1 MIPEFSWLPPEINSA
16 LIFGGAGSG
25 PLLSAAS
32 AWEGLAQD
40 LQASAASFHSV
51 IVGLTAGPWTGPASD
66 SMAAV
71 ATPYVG
77 WLNAA
82 AGHAAAAAGQARVA
96 ATAFETALTAMV
108 HPAVVTANRASLP
121 KLVAM
126 NFLGQNTTAIAA
138 NEFDYMQMWAQDV
151 AAMVGYHSGAT
162 SVAATLAPFEGL
174 GAHLAGL
181 TSSLSSVVQRAEA
194 AVPAMLSTLKALPL
208 QEISML
214 MYPASMAMSPLMSM
228 MSTAARGS
236 TAGLA
241 GTAATA
247 ARLPASI
254 PKLAGGA
261 LSGVKALGAGRLGSA
276 MSAGLG
282 KARLVG
288 AMSVPSTWQGSTP
301 AGMASSA
308 MRGMG
313 AMHSA
318 ADLPAGAAAGRMTPM
333 PMPMGMGGAGAG
345 MAGMGRGGAS
355 PQVLPK
361 RPCVVPRAGV

>member
-1 MIPEFSWLPPEINSA
+1 
-16 LIFGGAGSG
+16 
-25 PLLSAAS
+25 
-32 AWEGLAQD
+32 
-40 LQASAASFHSV
+40 
-51 IVGLTAGPWTGPASD
+51 
-66 SMAAV
+66 
-71 ATPYVG
+71 
-77 WLNAA
+77 
-82 AGHAAAAAGQARVA
+82 VA

>member
-25 PLLSAAS
+25 PLLTAAS
-32 AWEGLAQD
+32 AWDGLAQD
-40 LQASAASFHSV
+40 LQASATSFHSV
-51 IVGLTAGPWTGPASD
+51 IVELTAGPWTGPASD
-66 SMAAV
+66 SMAAA

-121 KLVAM
+121 RLVAM

-138 NEFDYMQMWAQDV
+138 NEFDYMEMWAQDV
-151 AAMVGYHSGAT
+151 SAMVGYHSGAT

-174 GAHLAGL
+174 GAQLAGL
-181 TSSLSSVVQRAEA
+181 TSSLSSAVQRAEA

-208 QEISML
+208 QEVSML

-228 MSTAARGS
+228 MSMAARGS
-236 TAGLA
+236 TAGFPEPRPPLPVA
-241 GTAATA
+241 GEH
-247 ARLPASI
+247 PEV
-254 PKLAGGA
+254 AGGA

-313 AMHSA
+313 AMHAA
-318 ADLPAGAAAGRMTPM
+318 ADLQ
-333 PMPMGMGGAGAG
+333 GAGAPP
-345 MAGMGRGGAS
+345 AA
-355 PQVLPK
+355 V
-361 RPCVVPRAGV
+361 